1 MLNAPIFISYRR
13 VDSTAEAGRLLS
25 TIHLELGR
33 DTVFMDTSS
42 IEPGKQWPKELEE
55 ALQKAQIVIVVIGT
69 KWIRISDE
77 YGLRRIDQE
86 DDWVRREIEFAL
98 CENKKLLPLLVRG
111 AKMPPSNKLPT
122 SISALTQWQAL
133 EIRDDYWPHDIKLVL
148 EQLRLVTDQNKKS
161 ERSLTSKDLWGV
173 YPTPDPEKPE
183 PISED
188 KLQIAL
194 STNLSKWK
202 KIVSLLPEDP
212 TKVRVEIFRQYKF
225 KTFRNAIEFMN
236 QVAPGCDIALHHP
249 RWENVWQTVR
259 VYLTTWDI
267 DHQISDRDIQLAKYF
282 DKAFSDFP
290 GAKLDS

>member
-42 IEPGKQWPKELEE
+42 IEPGTQWPKELEE
-55 ALQKAQIVIVVIGT
+55 ALQKAQLVIVVIGT

-148 EQLRLVTDQNKKS
+148 EQLRSVTDENKKS
-161 ERSLTSKDLWGV
+161 ERSLTSKDLWGI

-183 PISED
+183 PISDD

-212 TKVRVEIFRQYKF
+212 TKVRVEIFRQYNF

-249 RWENVWQTVR
+249 RWENIWQTVR
-259 VYLTTWDI
+259 VYLTSWDI
-267 DHQISDRDIQLAKYF
+267 GHQISDRDIQLAKYF

>member
-1 MLNAPIFISYRR
+1 MLNAPIFVSYRR
-13 VDSTAEAGRLLS
+13 ADSAAEAGRLHS
-25 TIHLELGR
+25 TILRELGR
-33 DTVFMDTSS
+33 NTVFMDTSS
-42 IEPGKQWPKELEE
+42 IEPGTQWSKELEE

-69 KWIRISDE
+69 EWIRISDE
-77 YGLRRIDQE
+77 FGLRRIDQE
-86 DDWVRREIEFAL
+86 DDWVRQEIEFAL
-98 CENKKLLPLLVRG
+98 REDKKLLPLLVRG

-122 SISALTQWQAL
+122 SISALTRRQAVD
-133 EIRDDYWPHDIKLVL
+133 IRDAYWDHDIKLVL

-161 ERSLTSKDLWGV
+161 ERSLTSKNLWGI

-194 STNLSKWK
+194 SSNLSKWK
-202 KIVSLLPEDP
+202 KVVSPLPEDP
-212 TKVRVEIFRQYKF
+212 TKVRIEIFRQYNF
-225 KTFRNAIEFMN
+225 QTFRHAIEFMN

-249 RWENVWQTVR
+249 RWENVWRTVR
-259 VYLTTWDI
+259 VYLTSWDI